1 MLEKLTLPILLFFNS
16 IGNSIDPKLI
26 NDGKA
31 VEKIQKE
38 ISILNRKK
46 ELIEITEDDFAART
60 VRTEKVSK
68 EITELKSKILK
79 IEKIDKLKQKWI
91 KEDSLEKTKGVKAL

>member
-1 MLEKLTLPILLFFNS
+1 MLEKFMLPVLLLFNS
-16 IGNSIDPKLI
+16 IGNSIDPTLI

-31 VEKIQKE
+31 IEKIKKE
-38 ISILNRKK
+38 ISVLNRKK

>member
-16 IGNSIDPKLI
+16 IGNSIDPSLI

-38 ISILNRKK
+38 ISVLNRKK
-46 ELIEITEDDFAART
+46 ELIEIMEDDFAART

-68 EITELKSKILK
+68 EITKLKGKILK

-91 KEDSLEKTKGVKAL
+91 REDSLEKTKSIKAL

>member
-1 MLEKLTLPILLFFNS
+1 MLEKFTLPILLLFNS
-16 IGNSIDPKLI
+16 IGNSIDPSLI

-38 ISILNRKK
+38 ISVLNRKK

-68 EITELKSKILK
+68 EITLLQDKILK
-79 IEKIDKLKQKWI
+79 IQKIHNLKQKWA
-91 KEDSLEKTKGVKAL
+91 KEDSLKKKESVKTL

>member
-16 IGNSIDPKLI
+16 IGNSIDPTLI

-38 ISILNRKK
+38 ISVLNRKK
-46 ELIEITEDDFAART
+46 ELIEIMEDDFAART

-68 EITELKSKILK
+68 EITTLQGKILK
-79 IEKIDKLKQKWI
+79 IEKIDKLKQKWA
-91 KEDSLEKTKGVKAL
+91 KEDSLKQKESVKTL